1 MICKILSFADLIFL
15 FRLQKMNDDRTITDE
30 RRKRK
35 QYIKVAGKFYIPGG
49 PKNNR
54 EKIKKENFIKKHTC
68 SHWRRW

>member
-1 MICKILSFADLIFL
+1 
-15 FRLQKMNDDRTITDE
+15 MNDDRTITDE

>member
-1 MICKILSFADLIFL
+1 
-15 FRLQKMNDDRTITDE
+15 MNDDRTITDE

-54 EKIKKENFIKKHTC
+54 EKIKKGNFIKKHTC